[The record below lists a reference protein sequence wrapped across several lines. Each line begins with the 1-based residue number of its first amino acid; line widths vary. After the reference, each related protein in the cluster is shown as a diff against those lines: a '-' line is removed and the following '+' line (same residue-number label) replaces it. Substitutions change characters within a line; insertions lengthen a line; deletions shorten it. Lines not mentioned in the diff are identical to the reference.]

1 MIGKVISEM
10 CERVSTVYYKRRRRR
25 RGSPDVGGQ
34 GTRDPQSLCP
44 DSRCLPRLV
53 GKRGNRQSALMMS
66 LDGTCTVNI
75 VHSMSSET
83 IL

>member
-10 CERVSTVYYKRRRRR
+10 CERVSTVYYKRRR